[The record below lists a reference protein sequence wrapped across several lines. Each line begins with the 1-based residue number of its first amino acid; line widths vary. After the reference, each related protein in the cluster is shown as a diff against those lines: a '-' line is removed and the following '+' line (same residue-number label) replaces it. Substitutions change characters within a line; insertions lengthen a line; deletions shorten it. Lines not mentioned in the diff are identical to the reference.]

1 MFAVGKVP
9 ERRNLYF
16 FPTIIDIKN
25 HVLLAI
31 SAIEK
36 GELEAVVPVTV
47 SHLIRVKKLVI
58 NVHRFTLNLHGLKIM
73 IVESFPKNLLAKVR

>member
-1 MFAVGKVP
+1 MFAGGKVP
-9 ERRNLYF
+9 ERRNLYY

-36 GELEAVVPVTV
+36 GELEAVVPLTV
-47 SHLIRVKKLVI
+47 SHLVTYGAAVMYHLGISQGKGPQL
-58 NVHRFTLNLHGLKIM
+58 
-73 IVESFPKNLLAKVR
+73 SC